1 MSLDTDMCAVT
12 VHETGNLGLRGDLL
26 EQDDYGMDD
35 TKRVSES
42 EAGKYV
48 KDNSRI
54 W

>member
-1 MSLDTDMCAVT
+1 MCAVT